1 MNKKLLYLL
10 LALIS
15 IFAVALMHYY
25 HNSFAY
31 DSFGYIQNAN
41 YIMGNET
48 TFNAFRIGLVPF
60 FIAPFVGN
68 FFILY
73 LYYSIVT
80 FLSLVIIVKIVD
92 YFEPKNQ
99 EYILFFVIPSYTT
112 YILTSV
118 LQEAFALFFV
128 SLAIYYLLKK
138 RYVLSMCLITI
149 CALSRPAMLA
159 VLPGFV
165 LALLFYKYVFD
176 EIDSNIFFVSLYNS
190 IKKNFL
196 QLFLYGLFCI
206 FIFFVLSVLYTIFLS
221 FFFADPFISYKILSS
236 NVSYNVSFSTLSVD
250 WKFIIGFPIFWF
262 SLFGI
267 FFSPFIAYCYYKI
280 YKFDKRWFFF
290 FLLIFLS
297 YILLIWY
304 QANIRFVIYLVIPI
318 MLGFS
323 QIEISSFKN
332 YTKILVFTLFV
343 FSTLYIYGP
352 FVYYYDPMVHHR
364 VTGVNF
370 KPFIYFD
377 SENKSAQ
384 YKYFCNLRNKIEY
397 SETDKE
403 IVKKYSDKIEF
414 LNKYVCK

>member
-1 MNKKLLYLL
+1 MNKKLLYLF

-15 IFAVALMHYY
+15 IFAVAMMHYY

-31 DSFGYIQNAN
+31 DSFGYMKNAN
-41 YIMGNET
+41 YIIGNDT
-48 TFNAFRIGLVPF
+48 TFNPVRIGLVPF

-68 FFILY
+68 FLILY

-80 FLSLVIIVKIVD
+80 FLSLLIIVKIVD

-118 LQEAFALFFV
+118 LQEAFAMFFI
-128 SLAIYYLLKK
+128 SLAIYSLLKK
-138 RYVLSMCLITI
+138 KYILAMCLATM

-159 VLPGFV
+159 FLPGFV
-165 LALLFYKYVFD
+165 LGLLFYKYIFD
-176 EIDSNIFFVSLYNS
+176 EIDSNIFFVSLYKS
-190 IKKNFL
+190 IKNNFL
-196 QLFLYGLFCI
+196 KLFLYGLFCI
-206 FIFFVLSVLYTIFLS
+206 FIFLVLSALYTILLS
-221 FFFADPFISYKILSS
+221 FFFTDPFVSYKILSS
-236 NVSYNVSFSTLSVD
+236 NVSYKVSSSTLSVD

-267 FFSPFIAYCYYKI
+267 LFSPVIAFCYYKI

-290 FLLIFLS
+290 FLLLFLS

-323 QIEISSFKN
+323 QIQISSYKN
-332 YTKILVFTLFV
+332 SVKILFFASFV

-352 FVYYYDPMVHHR
+352 IVYSYEPKVNHR
-364 VTGVNF
+364 VISLNY

-377 SENKSAQ
+377 SENKSDQ
-384 YKYFCNLRNKIEY
+384 YKYFCNLKNKKEY
-397 SETDKE
+397 NESDKE
-403 IVKKYSDKIEF
+403 IIKKRADIIEF
-414 LNKYVCK
+414 FNKYVCK